1 MPDLVLLILK
11 YVFLAILWIF
21 VARAVRAVL
30 IELRPAKAPA
40 PARDRGAPVPAQ
52 PPPRKTKAK
61 AKAPGKA
68 VVIEGTG
75 LKGKSFPL
83 TGDLTI
89 GRSDQCQ
96 VKVEGDT
103 YVSSMHARIFQRD
116 GSYMVEDLG
125 STNGTYLNRRR
136 ITAPAALQ
144 RGDLVKVGKTVLEMR
159 K

>member
-40 PARDRGAPVPAQ
+40 PSRRSAPAAQ
-52 PPPRKTKAK
+52 PPPRKTKK
-61 AKAPGKA
+61 SPGKA
-68 VVIEGTG
+68 VVVEGS
-75 LKGKSFPL
+75 LEGKTFPL
-83 TGDLTI
+83 GGELTI
-89 GRSDQCQ
+89 GRSDQCN

-103 YVSSMHARIFQRD
+103 YVSSVHARIFQRD

-136 ITAPAALQ
+136 ITAPAELQ
-144 RGDLVKVGKTVLEMR
+144 RGDRVKVGKTVLEMR